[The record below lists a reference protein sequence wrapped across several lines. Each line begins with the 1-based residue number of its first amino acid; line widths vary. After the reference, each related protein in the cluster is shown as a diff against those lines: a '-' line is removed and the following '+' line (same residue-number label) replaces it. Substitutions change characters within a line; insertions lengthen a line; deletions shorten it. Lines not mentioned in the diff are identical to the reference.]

1 MPGQERG
8 SKRGA
13 RRLISGR
20 YRRILDLVMD
30 VRNWYAAA
38 MIVLAAGL
46 INYTLTGSRVP
57 PLAFVPPAYL
67 QQSIGE
73 TVTLAILV
81 GLGLYFVALSGRS
94 GRSDHE
100 GVALALAL
108 ASAAL
113 LVVWYLVVL
122 AIGGMI
128 RWRPSR

>member
-1 MPGQERG
+1 
-8 SKRGA
+8 
-13 RRLISGR
+13 
-20 YRRILDLVMD
+20 
-30 VRNWYAAA
+30 
-38 MIVLAAGL
+38 
-46 INYTLTGSRVP
+46 
-57 PLAFVPPAYL
+57 
-67 QQSIGE
+67 
-73 TVTLAILV
+73 VTLAILV
-81 GLGLYFVALSGRS
+81 GLGLYFVELSGRS